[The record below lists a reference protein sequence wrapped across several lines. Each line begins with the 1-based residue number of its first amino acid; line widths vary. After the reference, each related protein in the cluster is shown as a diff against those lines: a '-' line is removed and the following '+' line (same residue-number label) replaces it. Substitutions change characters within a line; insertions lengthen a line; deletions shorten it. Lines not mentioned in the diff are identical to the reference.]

1 MSNAD
6 DPLSWAGDDELEA
19 PPLPG
24 SVRRPEPAPER
35 VPVAPEPHPADAT
48 VVEPDGTRHDASD
61 PLAGD
66 GPDGEAVVAPE
77 GMGSVALVIHGVLG
91 GIFLLYTIGW
101 FHLSRTT
108 GSGLA
113 ATYTDVVGRFMFDL
127 GLVLAV
133 AAPVLWFLTTLYLGR
148 GRPVI
153 RVLVLVLGAL
163 VLVPWGVL
171 S

>member
-1 MSNAD
+1 MAAAAAL
-6 DPLSWAGDDELEA
+6 PTPAGREH
-19 PPLPG
+19 
-24 SVRRPEPAPER
+24 R
-35 VPVAPEPHPADAT
+35 PADAT
-48 VVEPDGTRHDASD
+48 VVEPDGTRHDAAD
-61 PLAGD
+61 PIAGD

-113 ATYTDVVGRFMFDL
+113 ATYTDVVGRFMFDV

-133 AAPVLWFLTTLYLGR
+133 AAPVLWFLATLHLGR
-148 GRPVI
+148 GRPLL
-153 RVLVLVLGAL
+153 RVLALVLGAL
-163 VLVPWGVL
+163 ILLPWGVL